1 MLTSKREAF
10 VSYFRLISWKRH
22 NICEHSAVFTLVNIL
37 RTTWNDN
44 ASSRL
49 KIWFTNMRQ
58 AQQQQWIQLVKTL
71 HKLLTMWARKW
82 PKGPN
87 SFKLWIKA
95 WEFCPFL
102 RGKEDAFGTSWS
114 RVGKGKRLMG
124 RRVLHRCFHLPP
136 YLDYSDKSCQRI
148 AIFAT
153 KLKGWW
159 EKGNVW
165 KCRNAGSLLTAS
177 SQLLMEPHGD
187 LRKSENKRRL

>member
-1 MLTSKREAF
+1 MLLQSLKPDSQTWDKLSSNNGSKW
-10 VSYFRLISWKRH
+10 RLCINSWQ
-22 NICEHSAVFTLVNIL
+22 CGPES
-37 RTTWNDN
+37 D
-44 ASSRL
+44 
-49 KIWFTNMRQ
+49 Q
-58 AQQQQWIQLVKTL
+58 
-71 HKLLTMWARKW
+71 
-82 PKGPN
+82 KGPTVSN
-87 SFKLWIKA
+87 FESKPGY
-95 WEFCPFL
+95 FCLFL
-102 RGKEDAFGTSWS
+102 RGKEDAFGTNWS